1 MKIKLYFIS
10 LLILSNLVIAG
21 SLDSVHVGPGVIH
34 YHEVIDAG
42 PWNINVLAIDLHN
55 EWLKFQS
62 VKAGDKLTAFEK
74 TSSAAARNNYEEH
87 KVVGAINGDFYN
99 TSTGEQIGTQIA
111 SGELLK
117 VTNDWLNIAFDID
130 NNPLIGMQNFS
141 GSILIS
147 DSMKSISGVNHVR
160 ATDEMIFYNS
170 FLGNSTSTNQYG
182 TEARLLPI
190 DSWLVNDTI
199 RCLVDT
205 LIDGVGNMQIGKGKA
220 VLSGNGVSSAFLINN
235 FHKGDTVKIVLNLSS
250 AFPKLEQLVGGNTWL
265 VKNGVAN
272 SDNGDRH
279 PRTSIGFNLDTSK
292 IFLFSV
298 DGRQAGLSVGMSYKE
313 LSDYMIKWGVY
324 QGLNLDG
331 GGSTTMVVRDAIVN
345 SPSDIGGERSV
356 ANSLLLISTA
366 PTETLAHLRI
376 KPKEVFL
383 IKGSSMNFSVAGF
396 DQYYNPVNISS
407 GSLTWNCDSSIG
419 SVTQSGVFTAA
430 NDTLT
435 GYIYAEVGDSKDS
448 ALVHLTRVSRIVLEP
463 NPVILQV
470 GQSQQMKATAFDNY
484 NNVIQ
489 LPQSNFNWSVLGSL
503 GTITFGGYFA
513 ATNTGIGEIV
523 AEYDSIKGSVPLT
536 VGTAATMII
545 DDFSN
550 PSGYTL
556 TGTKVNLVGCSFTPD
571 NSIFVSPSSSGRLNY
586 SLTTGGTSALYLTKT
601 IPISGTPEKLSIQ
614 IYGDGKKHWLRG
626 EFADKDNEKFIIN
639 FTSVD
644 PGIDWT
650 DTWKFIEVN
659 LKDAIPSWANPSAVL
674 TFPIQWSRLYLAE
687 TIDTKKDEGS
697 ICLDDFRAHFTSTGT
712 EEFASVL
719 PNDFK
724 LFQNYPNP
732 FNPGTTISFAL
743 PERAQVVL
751 SIYNQLGEKVAV
763 LINGERESGYHN
775 VEWNA
780 TNMTS
785 GIYFYQLQTGKYRA
799 AKKLLLIK

>member
-1 MKIKLYFIS
+1 M
-10 LLILSNLVIAG
+10 LSNLVNAG

-34 YHEVIDAG
+34 YHEVVDAG
-42 PWNINVLAIDLHN
+42 PWNINVLAIDIHN
-55 EWLKFQS
+55 AWLKFQS

-74 TSSAAARNNYEEH
+74 TSSAASRNNYEGH
-87 KVVGAINGDFYN
+87 RVVGAINGDFYN

-111 SGELLK
+111 NGELLK
-117 VTNDWLNIAFDID
+117 VTSDWLNIVFDIN
-130 NNPLIGMQNFS
+130 NNPLIGMQVFS
-141 GSILIS
+141 GSIIIS
-147 DSMKSISGVNHVR
+147 DSIKSISGVNRVR

-170 FLGNSTSTNQYG
+170 FIGNSTSTNQYG

-199 RCLVDT
+199 RCVVDT
-205 LIDGVGNMQIGKGKA
+205 LIDRVGNMQIGKRKA
-220 VLSGNGVSSAFLINN
+220 VLSGHGILSAFLINN
-235 FHKGDTVKIVLNLSS
+235 FHKGDTVKIVLTLSP

-265 VKNGVAN
+265 VKNGIVN
-272 SDNGDRH
+272 SENGDRH
-279 PRTSIGFNLDTSK
+279 PRTSIGFNKDTSK
-292 IFLFSV
+292 IFFFAI
-298 DGRQAGLSVGMSYKE
+298 DGRQAGFSVGMSYKE
-313 LSDYMIKWGVY
+313 LGDYMIKWGVY

-356 ANSLLLISTA
+356 ANSLLLISSALTG
-366 PTETLAHLRI
+366 TLVHLRI
-376 KPKEVFL
+376 NPKEVFL
-383 IKGSSMNFSVAGF
+383 IKGSNMNFSVSGF
-396 DQYYNPVNISS
+396 DLYYNPVSIAS

-419 SVTQSGVFTAA
+419 TVTQSGVFTAT

-448 ALVHLTRVSRIVLEP
+448 ALIHLTRVSRIVLEP

-484 NNVIQ
+484 NNGIQ
-489 LPQSNFNWSVLGSL
+489 LLQSNFNWSVLGSL
-503 GTITFGGYFA
+503 GTITSGGYFA

-556 TGTKVNLVGCSFTPD
+556 SGTKVNLAGCNFIPD
-571 NSIFVSPSSSGRLNY
+571 NSIFVSPPSSGRLNY

-639 FTSVD
+639 FTSGD
-644 PGIDWT
+644 PGIDWV

-659 LKDAIPSWANPSAVL
+659 LKDAVPSWVNPSAVL

-687 TIDTKKDEGS
+687 TSDTKKDDGS

-712 EEFASVL
+712 EEAVNVL
-719 PNDFK
+719 PDEFK

-732 FNPGTTISFAL
+732 FNPATSIKYAL
-743 PERAQVVL
+743 PFESYVKIVV
-751 SIYNQLGEKVAV
+751 YNTVGEK
-763 LINGERESGYHN
+763 ERELVNSVQNAGYHEIN
-775 VEWNA
+775 FNA
-780 TNMTS
+780 DSLSS
-785 GIYFYQLQTGKYRA
+785 GIYFYSISAISLDGKKNFRSV
-799 AKKLLLIK
+799 KKMLLMK